1 MDNIETIYKLNV
13 DDLYS
18 YGIHLGFD
26 GDLVMDAIHN
36 VFQKILLNKKLNY
49 SRNTKAYLVKS
60 LRNELFDEYRRSN
73 KFLAIDSEIEELKFS
88 LDINVEDLILD
99 EESKK
104 YLKNKIEKVLEKLT
118 SRQREII
125 YFRYTQNYSYT
136 EISEILGIT
145 IPACRNL
152 ILKAL
157 KELRKNNA
165 GNFYLF
171 LNYPLS
177 TIQVN

>member
-1 MDNIETIYKLNV
+1 MHNIETIYKLHV

-26 GDLVMDAIHN
+26 RSLVMDAIHN

-49 SRNTKAYLVKS
+49 TTNTKAYLLKS
-60 LRNELFDEYRRSN
+60 LRNELIDEYKRSN
-73 KFLAIDSEIEELKFS
+73 KFLAYENEVEELNFR
-88 LDINVEDLILD
+88 LDINVEDLIL
-99 EESKK
+99 EKESKK
-104 YLKNKIEKVLEKLT
+104 YLKNKIEKVLEGLT

-125 YFRYTQNYSYT
+125 YFRYTQNYSYQQ
-136 EISEILGIT
+136 ISEILGIT
-145 IPACRNL
+145 IPGCRNL

-157 KELRKNNA
+157 KELRKNDA

-171 LNYPLS
+171 LNYTTSIL
-177 TIQVN
+177 

>member
-1 MDNIETIYKLNV
+1 MDNIETIYKLHV

-26 GDLVMDAIHN
+26 GGLVMDAIHN
-36 VFQKILLNKKLNY
+36 IFQKILLNKKLNY
-49 SRNTKAYLVKS
+49 TTNTKAYLLKS
-60 LRNELFDEYRRSN
+60 LRNELFNEYRRSN
-73 KFLAIDSEIEELKFS
+73 KFLAYENEAEDLNFR
-88 LDINVEDLILD
+88 LDINVEDLIL
-99 EESKK
+99 EKESKK

-125 YFRYTQNYSYT
+125 YFRYTQNYSYKQ
-136 EISEILGIT
+136 ISEILGIT

-157 KELRKNNA
+157 KELRKNDA

-171 LNYPLS
+171 LNYTSSKL
-177 TIQVN
+177 QDN